1 MLPTGRIA
9 NGAPVMLTLP
19 AKVRRKKQP
28 YLYIRSRLS
37 RRNLAKQAI
46 LFYGELRDFVAA
58 RGITGV
64 GPGFMRY
71 MAVDHDGGLDM
82 EFGYFTDR
90 LHSGGG
96 PVRSSML
103 PSGTFMSMQWNG
115 PFEKLRD
122 VNAMLKGWADH
133 NGVEWDMVETP
144 DGVGYGCRIEIYH
157 VTPRHVANPEQYR
170 TEVAIMVRPVAESP
184 AVGEPAQLGA
194 GSASSFSHLPMDS
207 WRNE

>member
-1 MLPTGRIA
+1 
-9 NGAPVMLTLP
+9 MLTLP

-46 LFYGELRDFVAA
+46 LFYGELRDFIAA

-71 MAVDHDGGLDM
+71 MAVDRNGGLDM

-96 PVRSSML
+96 PVRAGML
-103 PSGTFMSMQWNG
+103 PSGTFMSMEWTG
-115 PFEKLRD
+115 PFEKLRE
-122 VNAMLKGWADH
+122 VNAMLNGWADH
-133 NGVEWDMVETP
+133 NGVEWDTVETK

-157 VTPRHVANPEQYR
+157 VTQRHVSNPEQFR
-170 TEVAIMVRPVAESP
+170 TEVAIMVRPVAEHP
-184 AVGEPAQLGA
+184 AVDDPAQLGA
-194 GSASSFSHLPMDS
+194 GSASSFSHLPMG
-207 WRNE
+207 N

>member
-1 MLPTGRIA
+1 
-9 NGAPVMLTLP
+9 MLTLP

-37 RRNLAKQAI
+37 RRNLAKQAV
-46 LFYGELRDFVAA
+46 LFYSELRDFVAA

-71 MAVDHDGGLDM
+71 LSVNRDGGLDM

-90 LHSGGG
+90 LHAGGG

-103 PSGTFMSMQWNG
+103 PSGTFMSMMWTG

-122 VNAMLKGWADH
+122 VNAMLNGWAEH
-133 NGVEWDMVETP
+133 NGIEWDMIETP
-144 DGVGYGCRIEIYH
+144 EGVGYGCRIEIYH
-157 VTPRHVANPEQYR
+157 ATQRHVPSPEQFR
-170 TEVAIMVRPVAESP
+170 TEVAIMGRSATEQTVAC
-184 AVGEPAQLGA
+184 EPAQLGA
-194 GSASSFSHLPMDS
+194 GSASSFSHLPMD
-207 WRNE
+207 N

>member
-1 MLPTGRIA
+1 
-9 NGAPVMLTLP
+9 MLTLP

-71 MAVDHDGGLDM
+71 MAVDRDGGLDM

-90 LHSGGG
+90 LHTGGG
-96 PVRSSML
+96 PVRASML
-103 PSGTFMSMQWNG
+103 PSGTFMSMEWTG
-115 PFEKLRD
+115 PFEKLRE
-122 VNAMLKGWADH
+122 VNAMLNGWAHH
-133 NGVEWDMVETP
+133 NGVEWDTVETP

-157 VTPRHVANPEQYR
+157 ATQRHVPSPEQFR
-170 TEVAIMVRPVAESP
+170 TEVAIMVRSVAEQH
-184 AVGEPAQLGA
+184 ATDEPAQFGA
-194 GSASSFSHLPMDS
+194 GSASSFSHLPMD
-207 WRNE
+207 N

>member
-1 MLPTGRIA
+1 
-9 NGAPVMLTLP
+9 MLTLP

-37 RRNLAKQAI
+37 RRNLRKQAV
-46 LFYGELRDFVAA
+46 LFYGELRDFIAS
-58 RGITGV
+58 RGITDA

-71 MAVDHDGGLDM
+71 LAVGRGGELDM

-96 PVRSSML
+96 PVRASML
-103 PSGTFMSMQWNG
+103 PSGTFMSMEWTG

-122 VNAMLKGWADH
+122 VNAMLNGWADH
-133 NGVEWDMVETP
+133 NGVEWDTAETT

-157 VTPRHVANPEQYR
+157 VTQRHVSNPQQFR
-170 TEVAIMVRPVAESP
+170 TEVAIMVRPVAEHP
-184 AVGEPAQLGA
+184 AIDDPAQLGE
-194 GSASSFSHLPMDS
+194 GSASSFSHLPMG
-207 WRNE
+207 N